1 MSSFSL
7 SIQNKL
13 CRRGRGQRK
22 DLFRRQQTELRGRPG
37 RARRSPAAPAFPT
50 GPAIAA
56 AIFVPKLTLGRA
68 SDPHSCEPVS
78 AGDPPS
84 TPARPGLRLWPEPDT
99 HSSRDSELLAQ
110 HSGFQV
116 QKQRLNGDDKPQ
128 WGVWWRGMDLHVK
141 GLSTQALRSTL
152 EDQKQRNIH
161 LDELLGQQRQL
172 LSDFQQQIESQRM
185 LYNVQ
190 LAEEQDRNLEL
201 QVLLESEKVKI
212 QEMKDTLDKERELHS
227 NGGQPQPAFPPEE
240 ILQEL
245 QGPLE
250 EKQKHIMELVNE
262 S

>member
-1 MSSFSL
+1 
-7 SIQNKL
+7 
-13 CRRGRGQRK
+13 
-22 DLFRRQQTELRGRPG
+22 
-37 RARRSPAAPAFPT
+37 
-50 GPAIAA
+50 
-56 AIFVPKLTLGRA
+56 
-68 SDPHSCEPVS
+68 
-78 AGDPPS
+78 
-84 TPARPGLRLWPEPDT
+84 
-99 HSSRDSELLAQ
+99 
-110 HSGFQV
+110 
-116 QKQRLNGDDKPQ
+116 
-128 WGVWWRGMDLHVK
+128 
-141 GLSTQALRSTL
+141 
-152 EDQKQRNIH
+152 
-161 LDELLGQQRQL
+161 
-172 LSDFQQQIESQRM
+172 M